1 MKQTYS
7 DQLTDILITVT
18 EKTGVLI
25 SSHAAV
31 SYEHTPRKQGCNE
44 GASGHNS
51 PGAES
56 LRGRRE
62 VPTILQVSSLVQY
75 ICFRKN
81 SGSNMGAPNLLLAP
95 GVI

>member
-56 LRGRRE
+56 ICGR
-62 VPTILQVSSLVQY
+62 
-75 ICFRKN
+75 
-81 SGSNMGAPNLLLAP
+81 
-95 GVI
+95 